1 MVISELD
8 EVLFWQDINVITNEG
23 KRLIG
28 LYYPNHPERYFEEKK
43 RFYLSVIKN
52 REIFLNRISH
62 YEKNGKPKWITGRT
76 EYCDDLS
83 YEQLMKA
90 FNNATAQNGAL
101 KAELSESGEK
111 KWASHIGYY
120 QNRVLPDS
128 QNHILELTVG
138 AGFGTA
144 AIARKMSE
152 NDFLTSVDIDFKCA
166 KTADGIGKHYQKN
179 VLGLCGNLW
188 NLPFDDS
195 CFSVVCSHLGID
207 ECRFVGKIISE
218 AVRVLKTNG
227 RLVLTCRTSGYLRHK
242 ELFDLFGFTCHES
255 ESILNRVNLYTNI
268 NQLDK
273 IMARLNCTK
282 TAYKDFGVRFVA
294 EYTKMSLAQK
304 Q

>member
-1 MVISELD
+1 MFIVVNINYPHMLNF
-8 EVLFWQDINVITNEG
+8 LNIFWQV
-23 KRLIG
+23 KVAYQLACSRC
-28 LYYPNHPERYFEEKK
+28 
-43 RFYLSVIKN
+43 V
-52 REIFLNRISH
+52 FL
-62 YEKNGKPKWITGRT
+62 
-76 EYCDDLS
+76 
-83 YEQLMKA
+83 A
-90 FNNATAQNGAL
+90 
-101 KAELSESGEK
+101 
-111 KWASHIGYY
+111 
-120 QNRVLPDS
+120 
-128 QNHILELTVG
+128 
-138 AGFGTA
+138 
-144 AIARKMSE
+144 
-152 NDFLTSVDIDFKCA
+152 
-166 KTADGIGKHYQKN
+166 
-179 VLGLCGNLW
+179 GLCGNLW

-195 CFSVVCSHLGID
+195 CFSVVCSNLGID

-304 Q
+304 QWPQ